1 MTTQAKSEQDNF
13 RPSANF
19 PSSVWG
25 CSFASLSFQ
34 DSEFE
39 SLSKEV
45 EIFKEKVK
53 DILMQS
59 TRGLIENI
67 EFIDI
72 LCCLGVSY
80 YFENEI
86 EEQLNHTFI
95 ALPTFL
101 HENDYDLHVAA
112 LLFRILRQHGHKVTC
127 DVFNKFKDNDG
138 RFKKTITNDVKS
150 LLGLYEA
157 SFLSVHGED
166 ILDEALA
173 FTKPYLETL
182 AEQASPHLAEHI
194 KNSLVWPIHQS
205 MERLKIHQYI
215 SFYEKEESRNET
227 LLKFAELD
235 YNRIQLLY
243 RQELAILSRWSRD
256 LNVMH
261 KYPYTRDRIVEAYVW
276 ALGCICEPQFGASR
290 LMIAKYVQMETV
302 LDDTYDAYGTLDEL
316 YRFTA
321 AFERCNVDG
330 IDDHLSGYMEYLYK
344 DFLKLF
350 EETENDGNEGSSLKT
365 SYAKEMFKELTRGY
379 IIEAQWAKNGY
390 VPAFDDYVQNGLIVS
405 TCDVLASAF
414 LLGMKDVGIK
424 EMVWIRS
431 NPKIVNSAKLLGTL
445 KNDIAGHEE
454 EQKRGD
460 SPSSVE
466 CYMKEF
472 GVSKEKAVKEIDKIF
487 VNAWKDINEELL
499 LQPRRVSKIILKY
512 FLNFG
517 RMSEFLYNFLDFYTN
532 PSSMKDYVTK
542 LLVDPFSI

>member
-34 DSEFE
+34 DS
-39 SLSKEV
+39 
-45 EIFKEKVK
+45 
-53 DILMQS
+53 
-59 TRGLIENI
+59 
-67 EFIDI
+67 
-72 LCCLGVSY
+72 
-80 YFENEI
+80 
-86 EEQLNHTFI
+86 
-95 ALPTFL
+95 
-101 HENDYDLHVAA
+101 
-112 LLFRILRQHGHKVTC
+112 
-127 DVFNKFKDNDG
+127 
-138 RFKKTITNDVKS
+138 
-150 LLGLYEA
+150 
-157 SFLSVHGED
+157 
-166 ILDEALA
+166 
-173 FTKPYLETL
+173 
-182 AEQASPHLAEHI
+182 
-194 KNSLVWPIHQS
+194 
-205 MERLKIHQYI
+205 
-215 SFYEKEESRNET
+215 
-227 LLKFAELD
+227 
-235 YNRIQLLY
+235 
-243 RQELAILSRWSRD
+243 
-256 LNVMH
+256 
-261 KYPYTRDRIVEAYVW
+261 
-276 ALGCICEPQFGASR
+276 
-290 LMIAKYVQMETV
+290 
-302 LDDTYDAYGTLDEL
+302 
-316 YRFTA
+316 
-321 AFERCNVDG
+321 
-330 IDDHLSGYMEYLYK
+330 
-344 DFLKLF
+344 
-350 EETENDGNEGSSLKT
+350 
-365 SYAKEMFKELTRGY
+365 FKELTRGY

-499 LQPRRVSKIILKY
+499 LQPRRISKIILKY

-517 RMSEFLYNFLDFYTN
+517 RMSEFLYKFLDFYTN